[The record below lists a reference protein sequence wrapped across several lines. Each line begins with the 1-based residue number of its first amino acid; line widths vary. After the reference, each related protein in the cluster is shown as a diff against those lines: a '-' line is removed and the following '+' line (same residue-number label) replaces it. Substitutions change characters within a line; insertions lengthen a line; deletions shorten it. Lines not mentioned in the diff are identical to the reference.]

1 MNTNRTR
8 TSRALLI
15 ATLAAGTP
23 AALGLSVQAC
33 GSAGPDGEPTASG
46 PAAKAENTGKTAQDL
61 SILGIQLPE
70 PTVTIALND
79 ASLEINPIGLI
90 DQLFPPIVLPDP
102 LKPVNGIIG
111 AVEEGGTVSVT
122 TPGLEVNL
130 GIPGLPVPRL
140 PDPFDGGIPLLVP

>member
-15 ATLAAGTP
+15 ATLALG
-23 AALGLSVQAC
+23 ALGLSVQAC
-33 GSAGPDGEPTASG
+33 GGVGPDGEPTANG
-46 PAAKAENTGKTAQDL
+46 PAAKAENTGTAAQDF

-79 ASLEINPIGLI
+79 ASVEINPIGLI

-102 LKPVNGIIG
+102 LKPVNGVIG
-111 AVEEGGTVSVT
+111 SVEEGGTVSVT

-130 GIPGLPVPRL
+130 GIPGLPVPKL
-140 PDPFDGGIPLLVP
+140 PDPFDGGIPLVTP